1 MRKEKSRDAARSR
14 RGKENHEFYELAKLL
29 PLPAAITSQLD
40 KASIIRLTISYLKL
54 REFALNGDPSWDNC
68 SSSSLNNNALK
79 NSKLC
84 NIFDVHQGTHILQS
98 LDGFAFALGHDGR
111 FLYISET
118 VSIYLGLSQVE
129 MTGSSVF
136 DYCHQQDHA
145 ELAEHLG
152 MSHNPSTG
160 SQLSSSPLPPAS
172 VGSNASSESDSTTP
186 FSNPTNVVTA
196 NGVNDTF
203 ERQFCI
209 RMKSTLTKRG
219 CQHYKTSGYR
229 VVHIVSHLRPEA
241 QIRRNSGNTPPK
253 IVGMVAVAIA
263 LPPPSV
269 NELRLES
276 DMFVMRLGLDFI
288 IAHCEPKISDLLD
301 YTADEVTGRSLYSMI
316 HGQDV
321 IHLRKCH
328 LDLIHKGQV
337 MSKYYRIINKNGGY
351 TWVQTC
357 ATLICSNNNGSNK
370 NSTNSANNNEEQEQS
385 IITINYVISGIEY
398 EDVIM
403 DASQLPGGLTSSC
416 STPPL
421 PSKGSSPKATSPS
434 PSPPPQQQ
442 FQSQSQQR
450 QHRQAN
456 PRPSSIQMTNGSPI
470 SPLGQNNNEVAKR
483 RRFTSSP
490 VRPWKSPSPPSTNA
504 MVEGDGNGSSQ
515 ANTPA
520 SNLLRHISV
529 IRETPPI
536 LKPQVVAP
544 PYHPHAHHPAHYHHL
559 VDPYAAAYHLY
570 KNGGGPG
577 TGMTTASTPPSST
590 AAPHHHWG
598 AYN

>member
-54 REFALNGDPSWDNC
+54 REFAANGEPSWDH
-68 SSSSLNNNALK
+68 SSNANNALK

-84 NIFDVHQGTHILQS
+84 NIFDVHHGTHILQS

-186 FSNPTNVVTA
+186 FSNSTNVLTA

-219 CQHYKTSGYR
+219 CQHYKSSGYR

-241 QIRRNSGNTPPK
+241 HIRRTSSSAPPK
-253 IVGMVAVAIA
+253 LVGMVAVAIA

-276 DMFVMRLGLDFI
+276 DMFIMRLGLDFV
-288 IAHCEPKISDLLD
+288 IAHCEPRIQDLLD
-301 YTADEVTGRSLYSMI
+301 YSTDEVTGRNLYSLI

-321 IHLRKCH
+321 VHLRKCH

-357 ATLICSNNNGSNK
+357 ATLICSNNGSNK
-370 NSTNSANNNEEQEQS
+370 NSSNSTNNEEQEQS
-385 IITINYVISGIEY
+385 IITINYVISGIEF

-403 DASQLPGGLTSSC
+403 DASQLPTGITSSA

-421 PSKGSSPKATSPS
+421 PSKGSPKATSPS
-434 PSPPPQQQ
+434 PSPPPSQKQ
-442 FQSQSQQR
+442 FQSQRQQR
-450 QHRQAN
+450 HGNQR
-456 PRPSSIQMTNGSPI
+456 SSIQMTNGSPI
-470 SPLGQNNNEVAKR
+470 SPLNSNTNEVAKR

-490 VRPWKSPSPPSTNA
+490 VRPWKSPSPPSSNQT
-504 MVEGDGNGSSQ
+504 MVDSDANGSSQ
-515 ANTPA
+515 ASTPA

-544 PYHPHAHHPAHYHHL
+544 TYHPHAHHPAHYHHL

-570 KNGGGPG
+570 KNGGGPA
-577 TGMTTASTPPSST
+577 TGMTTAAAAQSPAS
-590 AAPHHHWG
+590 APHHHWG